1 MSDSP
6 SASTP
11 ATEWIL
17 VVSSASSRLI
27 LGRMV
32 GSRRARDRKSTRLNS
47 SHSQI
52 SYAVFCLKKKNRFLD
67 RYKSVLLKLSGE
79 VMAGSAGYGMYP
91 RRVRQIG
98 SDVVQGNNV
107 CIDVVNTVVESAY
120 FTR

>member
-52 SYAVFCLKKKNRFLD
+52 SYAVFCLKKKNRYLIHLD
-67 RYKSVLLKLSGE
+67 DAVAVQVLEPDDRTVPEAEQRIPWPLLDF
-79 VMAGSAGYGMYP
+79 ALHD
-91 RRVRQIG
+91 RRDSLAR
-98 SDVVQGNNV
+98 
-107 CIDVVNTVVESAY
+107 A
-120 FTR
+120 